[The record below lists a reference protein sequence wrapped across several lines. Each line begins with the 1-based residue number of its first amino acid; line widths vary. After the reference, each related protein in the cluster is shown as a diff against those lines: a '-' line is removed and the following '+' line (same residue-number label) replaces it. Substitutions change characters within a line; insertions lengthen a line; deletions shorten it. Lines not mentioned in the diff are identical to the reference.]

1 MYRTL
6 IVLALAA
13 CSAKETYPEA
23 RIIDLSSSV
32 AELRADFD
40 AHKGEPRFV
49 TLISPT

>member
-6 IVLALAA
+6 IVLAVAA
-13 CSAKETYPEA
+13 CRATETYPEA
-23 RIIDLSSSV
+23 RIVDLSSSV

-40 AHKGEPRFV
+40 AHEAEPRFV